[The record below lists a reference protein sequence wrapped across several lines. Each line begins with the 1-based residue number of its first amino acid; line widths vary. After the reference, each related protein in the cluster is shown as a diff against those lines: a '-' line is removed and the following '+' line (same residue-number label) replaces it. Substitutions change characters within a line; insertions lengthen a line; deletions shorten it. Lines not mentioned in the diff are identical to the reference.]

1 VPSEKKTRLADL
13 EFVEVPDRAAWR
25 EWLAAN
31 HDRSPGIWLGVGK
44 KGGTAT
50 TLTYDEAV
58 EEALSFGWIDSTVNR
73 LDDDRFKQ
81 LFTPRKPGSTWSP
94 SNKVRIER
102 LIAEGR
108 MTPAGLAP
116 IEAAKADGTWTLL
129 DRVEALAIPD
139 DLASAL
145 AENPQ
150 ADAGFT
156 ALSASTRKMAL
167 YWVLSAKRPQTR
179 AARIAATV
187 SAAAEG
193 RSPV

>member
-1 VPSEKKTRLADL
+1 VPPAKKTRLADL

-25 EWLAAN
+25 AWLERN
-31 HDRSPGIWLGVGK
+31 HDTSPGIWLGVGK

-50 TLTYDEAV
+50 TLSYDEAV

-73 LDDDRFKQ
+73 LDEHRFKQ
-81 LFTPRKPGSTWSP
+81 LFTRRRPGSTWSP
-94 SNKVRIER
+94 SNKVRVER

-129 DRVEALAIPD
+129 DDVEALVIPD

-145 AENPQ
+145 AENPR
-150 ADAGFT
+150 ADAGFS
-156 ALSASTRKMAL
+156 ALNPSAQKMAL

-187 SAAAEG
+187 SAAVGG